1 MLGLMQHVFFIE
13 GPFDINLMGPLMLH
27 VPVPRWLLAAVL
39 FVIVLLATFELAARF
54 ALVAAIISTLTS
66 VI

>member
-1 MLGLMQHVFFIE
+1 
-13 GPFDINLMGPLMLH
+13 MLH

-39 FVIVLLATFELAARF
+39 FVIVLLSTFELEARF
-54 ALVAAIISTLTS
+54 ALVAAIISTLAS